1 MKDNEGNVINVQASF
16 GEIFFSNFLD
26 RVIYRTAP
34 VSYIIQHTVSQKITI
49 SCIFPLRDFHS

>member
-1 MKDNEGNVINVQASF
+1 MYKQLS

-34 VSYIIQHTVSQKITI
+34 VSYYIIQRTASQKITI
-49 SCIFPLRDFHS
+49 SRIFPLRDFRS